1 MCFANYTQTSTSLW
15 IKSLSKATDAR
26 TRFFILLR
34 LQILMSINFG
44 TAKTDLVRV
53 TFWGSRLAAG
63 RSLLGKATAMGDFDN
78 RMIIDRLLMFILA
91 RSISSAF
98 KHPQTFKSAQNDSIW
113 SAGKFPQRKHY
124 ISVIVVLSEWS
135 RSRSCRKLKASL
147 LP

>member
-113 SAGKFPQRKHY
+113 SAGKFPERN